1 MDLVFDIET
10 NGFVKDMTA
19 IHCIVTQDLS
29 NSNVSSYHGDKIVDG
44 IKKLESANAIIGHN
58 IIGFDIP
65 AINKLYEFNPKGKIL
80 DTLVYVRKL
89 WPDIRVSD
97 LNNPNIPE
105 SLKGR
110 HSLDAW
116 GYRLGENK
124 GSYDKGW
131 DVFSDEMLRYCIQ
144 DVKVTSILWKL
155 ISSKL

>member
-1 MDLVFDIET
+1 M
-10 NGFVKDMTA
+10 
-19 IHCIVTQDLS
+19 
-29 NSNVSSYHGDKIVDG
+29 
-44 IKKLESANAIIGHN
+44 
-58 IIGFDIP
+58 
-65 AINKLYEFNPKGKIL
+65 L
-80 DTLVYVRKL
+80 DTLIYVRKL
-89 WPDIRVSD
+89 WPDIKLND
-97 LNNPNIPE
+97 LNNPNVPE
-105 SLKGR
+105 NLKGR